1 MPNSRDRSDSAGA
14 WESSSGT
21 KRSLVDLCND
31 AFLLIFHIH
40 AGKDLGQPDALHREI
55 SMLLQ
60 DLDNQG
66 KRDGHSDEDIKGAR
80 YAVCALID
88 ETILNSQWAY
98 KANWADRPLQ
108 LEHFGEHMA
117 GERFFGLLERI
128 REKGERKVD
137 LLEVF
142 CVALLLGFQGKYKL
156 RGREELEKLTRTIV
170 SEINSYR
177 GSPPLAPHWKIP
189 EEPVERP
196 PSTVPRWVWVT
207 GLASVVLLILVFI
220 VLKLWLG
227 SDATEAARRM
237 IL

>member
-1 MPNSRDRSDSAGA
+1 MPASRNRSDSAGA
-14 WESSSGT
+14 WESSPG
-21 KRSLVDLCND
+21 KQSLVDLCND

-40 AGKDLGQPDALHREI
+40 AGNDPGQPDALRREI

-60 DLDNQG
+60 ELDSQG
-66 KRDGHSDEDIKGAR
+66 KRNGHSDEDVKAAR

-98 KANWADRPLQ
+98 KASWADRPLQ

-117 GERFFGLLERI
+117 GERFFSLLERI

-156 RGREELEKLTRTIV
+156 RGHEELLNLTRTV
-170 SEINSYR
+170 ASEINSYR

-196 PSTVPRWVWVT
+196 PSTVPPWVWVT
-207 GLASVVLLILVFI
+207 GLASLALVILVFI
-220 VLKLWLG
+220 ILKLWLG